1 MPYDY
6 LWSEEEIASG
16 NSSII
21 KKLLQQIK
29 KSYQKES
36 EFIQNL
42 IKKQKFN

>member
-6 LWSEEEIASG
+6 LWSEEEIATG

-21 KKLLQQIK
+21 KKLLQQTK
-29 KSYQKES
+29 KAYQKES

>member
-16 NSSII
+16 NSFVI

-29 KSYQKES
+29 KAYYKES
-36 EFIQNL
+36 EYIQNQ
-42 IKKQKFN
+42 ISKQK